1 MAGNYEPQ
9 RHWTVTPRE
18 RQTERGKKETEA
30 CRKIKQINETWR
42 NMNKLTDSKTENG
55 RGIIYSKL

>member
-9 RHWTVTPRE
+9 RHWTVTLRE
-18 RQTERGKKETEA
+18 TEREKETEA

-42 NMNKLTDSKTENG
+42 HMNKLTDSKTENS
-55 RGIIYSKL
+55 RRIIYTKL

>member
-30 CRKIKQINETWR
+30 CRKIK
-42 NMNKLTDSKTENG
+42 
-55 RGIIYSKL
+55 